1 MEVVSV
7 LPRRATKDGTMII
20 EAIAR
25 FACAHRYVAQMAC
38 FARPEAGNVD
48 RLLLVCERCGHRA
61 EQLPLQ
67 RDTSFGRVI
76 AFPSASGSRR
86 FVPQASNRYPDP
98 PPLLSA

>member
-1 MEVVSV
+1 
-7 LPRRATKDGTMII
+7 MII

-25 FACAHRYVAQMAC
+25 FACAHRYIAQMVCIAH
-38 FARPEAGNVD
+38 PDAGSID

-61 EQLPLQ
+61 EQLPLP

-76 AFPSASGSRR
+76 AFPSVSANHK
-86 FVPQASNRYPDP
+86 FVPAASNRYPEP

>member
-1 MEVVSV
+1 
-7 LPRRATKDGTMII
+7 MII

-25 FACAHRYVAQMAC
+25 FACAHRYIAQMAC
-38 FARPEAGNVD
+38 IGRPDAGDAGTID

-61 EQLPLQ
+61 EQLPLP

-76 AFPSASGSRR
+76 AFPSASVSRK
-86 FVPQASNRYPDP
+86 FAPQASSRYPDP

>member
-1 MEVVSV
+1 
-7 LPRRATKDGTMII
+7 MII

-25 FACAHRYVAQMAC
+25 FACAHRYIAQMASV
-38 FARPEAGNVD
+38 ARPEAGDAGNTD

-61 EQLPLQ
+61 EQLPLP

-76 AFPSASGSRR
+76 AFPTTSVGPG
-86 FVPQASNRYPDP
+86 FVAVAPTRYPEP